1 MEKPRLFGM
10 NGFIMVLLC
19 CFCFGAYAQ
28 QTVGLILIDAEGKQP
43 FTVRIG
49 NHMYPSSAHGHVA
62 LSHLKDSSYRLCL
75 SFPKKAMAEQ
85 IFPVN
90 LRQKDLGFI
99 LKGEDSSWV
108 LYNWQTKET
117 IHPVYIL
124 DSSRILEMG
133 VKREDGFSRL
143 MASVVNDTAVMYN
156 TYAGSGFH
164 GNDTSAIGHK
174 VFPIGQTSSA
184 SNRKPSANTI
194 TPATTNAQ
202 LSNVPAEKPPAI
214 SPQATA
220 VTTSVVAASP
230 KKPDKDSIAVARKQ
244 QIHSRDSLQALRKA
258 FLKDSMVA
266 AKAAKASK
274 DSLQAVRKA
283 FLKDSLRQA
292 KKFTNDS
299 LLAVKV
305 KRDSLTAFNK
315 KQVSG
320 QQSGAVSLSS
330 AAAPPASDAGG
341 ESRVLTAT
349 KDSLALKSKNPPVAS
364 HQALAKPAVPP
375 KKIRE
380 VSLKISRKI
389 VFVDVNSEGKKDTI
403 TLFVYF
409 ENQEVP
415 VRVQGA
421 GVMAIKNTPGPDSV
435 INKKSQ
441 VKTKPVD
448 SAGLRKMT
456 TKTKTDSTASNKMTA
471 KSLPGKNGQPACP
484 DQASDG
490 DILFLRSAILKANTD
505 QEKIAVASGGFAL
518 KCFSVTQIRQLA
530 SLLVADKSRYRLME
544 AARGHIADPEHFPE
558 LVDMYTDK
566 NFQRKFLVMAEKGS

>member
-10 NGFIMVLLC
+10 NGFIMILLS
-19 CFCFGAYAQ
+19 CFCFRAYAQ
-28 QTVGLILIDAEGKQP
+28 QAVGLILIDAEGKQP

-49 NHMYPSSAHGHVA
+49 NHVFPSSMHGHLT

-75 SFPKKAMAEQ
+75 RFPKKALAEQ
-85 IFPVN
+85 VFPVN

-143 MASVVNDTAVMYN
+143 MASVVNDTSVMYN
-156 TYAGSGFH
+156 TYTGNGFR

-184 SNRKPSANTI
+184 ASRQ
-194 TPATTNAQ
+194 PAVTHETTAPTNAQ
-202 LSNVPAEKPPAI
+202 LPAIPAGKPPAI
-214 SPQATA
+214 SPQASAATTGTVA
-220 VTTSVVAASP
+220 VAMP
-230 KKPDKDSIAVARKQ
+230 KKPDKDSLATVRRQ
-244 QIHSRDSLQALRKA
+244 QIRTR
-258 FLKDSMVA
+258 
-266 AKAAKASK
+266 

-283 FLKDSLRQA
+283 HLRDSMLAVRAAKASNDSLQTIHKAFVKDSLRQA
-292 KKFTNDS
+292 KKLAGDS
-299 LLAVKV
+299 LLAAKL
-305 KRDSLTAFNK
+305 KRDSLTAVSK
-315 KQVSG
+315 KKGSG
-320 QQSGAVSLSS
+320 QTSNVAVLPT
-330 AAAPPASDAGG
+330 AIPPASDAGG
-341 ESRVLTAT
+341 ESRVLTNK
-349 KDSLALKSKNPPVAS
+349 KDSQAIKDKSPTVAIR
-364 HQALAKPAVPP
+364 QASAKPSIPP

-380 VSLKISRKI
+380 VSLKISRKM

-409 ENQEVP
+409 ENGEMPVKVP
-415 VRVQGA
+415 EAGA
-421 GVMAIKNTPGPDSV
+421 VAIKNPAGPDS
-435 INKKSQ
+435 IANKKSRG
-441 VKTKPVD
+441 KTRPAD
-448 SAGLRKMT
+448 SIGLRKT
-456 TKTKTDSTASNKMTA
+456 TAKVRSDSTAANKVA
-471 KSLPGKNGQPACP
+471 GRSVAGKTGQSSCP
-484 DQASDG
+484 DLASED

-518 KCFSVTQIRQLA
+518 KCFSVAQIRQLA

-558 LVDMYTDK
+558 LADMYTDK

>member
-10 NGFIMVLLC
+10 NGFIVILLS

-28 QTVGLILIDAEGKQP
+28 QAVGLILIDAEGKQP

-49 NHMYPSSAHGHVA
+49 NQVYPSSVHGHLT

-75 SFPKKAMAEQ
+75 RFPKKALAEQ

-124 DSSRILEMG
+124 DSSRILELG

-156 TYAGSGFH
+156 TYTGSGFH

-174 VFPIGQTSSA
+174 VFPIGQTSSP
-184 SNRKPSANTI
+184 NNQQPSTTVAA
-194 TPATTNAQ
+194 PAITNAQ
-202 LSNVPAEKPPAI
+202 LSNVPAEKPPAV
-214 SPQATA
+214 SPPATA
-220 VTTSVVAASP
+220 VSTGVVANTP
-230 KKPDKDSIAVARKQ
+230 KKPDKDSLVAVRRQ
-244 QIHSRDSLQALRKA
+244 QTHTRDSLQAVRKA
-258 FLKDSMVA
+258 FLKDSMLTVRA
-266 AKAAKASK
+266 EKASK
-274 DSLQAVRKA
+274 DSLQAVRKT

-299 LLAVKV
+299 LLAAKL
-305 KRDSLTAFNK
+305 KRDSLATINK
-315 KQVSG
+315 KQAGG
-320 QQSGAVSLSS
+320 QPANATALP
-330 AAAPPASDAGG
+330 AAAIPPASDAGG
-341 ESRVLTAT
+341 ESRVLTAA
-349 KDSLALKSKNPPVAS
+349 KDSQSLIGKNPPAADRRVS
-364 HQALAKPAVPP
+364 MKPAIPP

-409 ENQEVP
+409 ENQELPVKVP
-415 VRVQGA
+415 EA
-421 GVMAIKNTPGPDSV
+421 GPVANKSPSGRDS
-435 INKKSQ
+435 ISNIKSQ
-441 VKTKPVD
+441 VKIRPVD
-448 SAGLRKMT
+448 SVGLKKT
-456 TKTKTDSTASNKMTA
+456 STKTKFDSAAAKKASVRNLPA
-471 KSLPGKNGQPACP
+471 KAGQSICP
-484 DQASDG
+484 DLASDA

-505 QEKIAVASGGFAL
+505 QEKIAVATGGFAL

-530 SLLVADKSRYRLME
+530 ALFVADKSRYRLME
-544 AARGHIADPEHFPE
+544 AARSHIADQEHFPE
-558 LVDMYTDK
+558 LADMYTDK